1 MTDEVTTNLPD
12 PKKVVSPSLG
22 EVLFSARTAKKLSIK
37 DVSNTLRLST
47 VQIEALETNNFA
59 ALPQPMATRG
69 FIRNYARLL
78 ELDAEPLLENYRALM
93 PDSLPSALSVQTST
107 NQVMISKNSK
117 PTFKYIFSGMSLVV
131 FLVLLVF
138 YISNSPQSEQVAE
151 KTVVATPSDI
161 ASVNIPLP
169 EIALPAAERQAEAI
183 DAGVTAESAVV
194 NTEVVQ
200 PVAIEKPNV
209 IKENV
214 VVATQP
220 VPVVK
225 SIVDDVGN
233 GKNVTLSVSEEVW
246 VQVKDKSGAVIYEK
260 KLAANTTDGFDGL
273 PPLYL
278 WVGNAKATT
287 VTFLGRPVDLTSKT
301 KNNIARITLE

>member
-1 MTDEVTTNLPD
+1 MTDEVTTNLPE
-12 PKKVVSPSLG
+12 PKKAVNSSLG
-22 EVLFSARTAKKLSIK
+22 EALFSARTAKKLSIK

-47 VQIEALETNNFA
+47 TQIEALETNNFA
-59 ALPQPMATRG
+59 VLPQPMATRG

-78 ELDAEPLLENYRALM
+78 ELDAEPLLESYRALM
-93 PDSLPSALSVQTST
+93 PDSQPSALSVQTST

-117 PTFKYIFSGMSLVV
+117 PTSKYVFSGMLLVV
-131 FLVLLVF
+131 CLVLLVF
-138 YISNSPQSEQVAE
+138 YISNTPQSERVAE
-151 KTVVATPSDI
+151 KTVVASPSDI

-169 EIALPAAERQAEAI
+169 EVALPAAERQAEAI
-183 DAGVTAESAVV
+183 DAGVTAETTAV

-200 PVAIEKPNV
+200 PVTIEKPNA

-214 VVATQP
+214 AIAPQP
-220 VPVVK
+220 APVVK
-225 SIVDDVGN
+225 SSAGDVGN

-260 KLAANTTDGFDGL
+260 KLAANTTDGFDGM

-278 WVGNAKATT
+278 WVGNARATT
-287 VTFLGRPVDLTSKT
+287 VTFLGKPVDLTSKT
-301 KNNIARITLE
+301 KNNIARVTLE